1 MPEEKL
7 IHAAEQIKKDIKTAL
22 INRDMTQVELAELIG
37 EGQQQL
43 NRAIRGDTTP
53 KSVAIRKKI
62 YKVLNLE

>member
-7 IHAAEQIKKDIKTAL
+7 IQVTHQIEKDIKKSL
-22 INRDMTQVELAELIG
+22 IDRDMTQVELADLIG

-43 NRAIRGDTTP
+43 NRAIKGDSSP
-53 KSVAIRKKI
+53 KSVTIRKKI